1 MTDKTGNHKLRP
13 PIPPITRSMADA
25 GKAVLAEL
33 LAKDSEEVPIS
44 DDILVAEIF
53 IAMWVVMQEQAMKA
67 RMMAVKGYDVGN
79 VLVMPPKSPII
90 RPV

>member
-25 GKAVLAEL
+25 GIAKLYEL
-33 LAKDSEEVPIS
+33 LKADTEESMAS
-44 DDILVAEIF
+44 DDVVVAEVF

-67 RMMAVKGYDVGN
+67 RIMAVKGMDASN
-79 VLVMPPKSPII
+79 VLVMPKSPII
-90 RPV
+90 RPI